1 MLAKRQKKEGQ
12 DGLDIS
18 LELGQARISLSL
30 FHPFGIIYYAAASV
44 HACAPADSQ
53 EQVAVDYAAVGGQ

>member
-18 LELGQARISLSL
+18 LEFGQARIRFQTLR
-30 FHPFGIIYYAAASV
+30 
-44 HACAPADSQ
+44 
-53 EQVAVDYAAVGGQ
+53 GQAQQMSK